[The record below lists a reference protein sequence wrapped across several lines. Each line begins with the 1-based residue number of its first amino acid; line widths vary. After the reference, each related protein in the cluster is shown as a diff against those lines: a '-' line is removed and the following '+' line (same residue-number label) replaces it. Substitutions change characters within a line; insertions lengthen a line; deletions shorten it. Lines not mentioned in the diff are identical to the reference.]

1 MTHTTNLKGGFV
13 MEKLENGVVD
23 ITALMVINNYREKL
37 SQMENVLDDLME
49 RLNKKNQSIRMLQ
62 EKLRPKDYDIII
74 LERENSHL
82 RNQNQHYK
90 KRLIQLEEQLS
101 LYLTEEAE

>member
-1 MTHTTNLKGGFV
+1 MENKENLI
-13 MEKLENGVVD
+13 VD
-23 ITALMVINNYREKL
+23 VTALAVINNYEEKL
-37 SQMENVLDDLME
+37 RQMENVLDDLMD

-82 RNQNQHYK
+82 RNMNQHYK

-101 LYLTEEAE
+101 LYIKEEEN

>member
-1 MTHTTNLKGGFV
+1 
-13 MEKLENGVVD
+13 MEKEQNLIVD
-23 ITALMVINNYREKL
+23 VTALAVINNYEEKL
-37 SQMENVLDDLME
+37 RQMENVLEDLME

-101 LYLTEEAE
+101 LYIKEEEN

>member
-1 MTHTTNLKGGFV
+1 
-13 MEKLENGVVD
+13 MEKEQNLIVD
-23 ITALMVINNYREKL
+23 VTALAVINNYEEKL
-37 SQMENVLDDLME
+37 RQMENVLDDLME

-82 RNQNQHYK
+82 RNMNQHYK

-101 LYLTEEAE
+101 LYLKEEEN

>member
-1 MTHTTNLKGGFV
+1 MTHTYNLKGGLL
-13 MEKLENGVVD
+13 MEKETEIVD

-37 SQMENVLDDLME
+37 AQMDRLVDDLEE
-49 RLNKKNQSIRMLQ
+49 RIQKKNQSIRMLQ
-62 EKLRPKDYDIII
+62 EKLRPKDNDIII

-82 RNQNQHYK
+82 RNMNQHYK

-101 LYLTEEAE
+101 LYIKEEET

>member
-1 MTHTTNLKGGFV
+1 
-13 MEKLENGVVD
+13 MEKEQNLIVD
-23 ITALMVINNYREKL
+23 VTALAVINNYEEKL
-37 SQMENVLDDLME
+37 RQIEKVLDELME

-82 RNQNQHYK
+82 RNMNQHYK

-101 LYLTEEAE
+101 LYLKEEN

>member
-1 MTHTTNLKGGFV
+1 
-13 MEKLENGVVD
+13 MEKEQNLIVD
-23 ITALMVINNYREKL
+23 VTALTVINNYEEKL
-37 SQMENVLDDLME
+37 RQMENVLEDLMD

-82 RNQNQHYK
+82 RNMNQHYK

-101 LYLTEEAE
+101 LYLTEDEN

>member
-1 MTHTTNLKGGFV
+1 
-13 MEKLENGVVD
+13 MEKEQNLIVD
-23 ITALMVINNYREKL
+23 VTALTVINNYEEKL
-37 SQMENVLDDLME
+37 RQMENVMEDLME

-82 RNQNQHYK
+82 RNMNQHYK

-101 LYLTEEAE
+101 LYIKEEVE

>member
-1 MTHTTNLKGGFV
+1 
-13 MEKLENGVVD
+13 MEKEQNLIVD
-23 ITALMVINNYREKL
+23 VTALAVINNYEEKL
-37 SQMENVLDDLME
+37 KQMEKVLDDLME

-82 RNQNQHYK
+82 RNMNQHYK

-101 LYLTEEAE
+101 LYLKEEEN

>member
-1 MTHTTNLKGGFV
+1 
-13 MEKLENGVVD
+13 MEKEQNLIVD
-23 ITALMVINNYREKL
+23 VTTLTVINNYEEKL
-37 SQMENVLDDLME
+37 RQMENVLEDLME

-82 RNQNQHYK
+82 RNMNQHYK

-101 LYLTEEAE
+101 LYIKEEEN

>member
-1 MTHTTNLKGGFV
+1 
-13 MEKLENGVVD
+13 MEKEQNLIVD
-23 ITALMVINNYREKL
+23 ITALAVINNYEEKL
-37 SQMENVLDDLME
+37 RQMENVLEDLME

-82 RNQNQHYK
+82 RNMNQHYK

-101 LYLTEEAE
+101 LYLKEEEN

>member
-1 MTHTTNLKGGFV
+1 
-13 MEKLENGVVD
+13 MEELENKIVD
-23 ITALMVINNYREKL
+23 ITALMVIDNYKEKL
-37 SQMENVLDDLME
+37 RQMESVLEDLME

-62 EKLRPKDYDIII
+62 EKIRPKDYDIII

-90 KRLIQLEEQLS
+90 KRLVQLEEQLS
-101 LYLTEEAE
+101 LYDKEEEN

>member
-1 MTHTTNLKGGFV
+1 
-13 MEKLENGVVD
+13 MEKEQNLIVD
-23 ITALMVINNYREKL
+23 VTALAVINNYEEKL
-37 SQMENVLDDLME
+37 RQMEKVLDDLME
-49 RLNKKNQSIRMLQ
+49 RLNKKNQPIRMLQ

-82 RNQNQHYK
+82 RNMNQHYK

-101 LYLTEEAE
+101 LYIKEEEN

>member
-1 MTHTTNLKGGFV
+1 
-13 MEKLENGVVD
+13 MEKAENIIVD
-23 ITALMVINNYREKL
+23 VTALTVINNYEEKL
-37 SQMENVLDDLME
+37 RQMENALEDLME

-82 RNQNQHYK
+82 RNMNQHYK

-101 LYLTEEAE
+101 LYIKEEEN

>member
-1 MTHTTNLKGGFV
+1 
-13 MEKLENGVVD
+13 MEKEQNLIVD
-23 ITALMVINNYREKL
+23 VTALAVINNYEEKL
-37 SQMENVLDDLME
+37 KQMEKVLDDLME

-62 EKLRPKDYDIII
+62 EKIRPKDYDIII

-82 RNQNQHYK
+82 RNMNQHYK

-101 LYLTEEAE
+101 LYIKEEEN

>member
-1 MTHTTNLKGGFV
+1 
-13 MEKLENGVVD
+13 MEKEQNIIVD
-23 ITALMVINNYREKL
+23 VTALAVINNYEEKL
-37 SQMENVLDDLME
+37 RQMENVLDDLME

-82 RNQNQHYK
+82 RNMNQHYK

-101 LYLTEEAE
+101 LYLKEEEN

>member
-1 MTHTTNLKGGFV
+1 
-13 MEKLENGVVD
+13 MEKIENKVVD
-23 ITALMVINNYREKL
+23 ITAIMVINNYREKL
-37 SQMENVLDDLME
+37 AQMDEVVCELEE
-49 RLNKKNQSIRMLQ
+49 RIQKKNQTIRMLQ
-62 EKLRPKDYDIII
+62 EKLRPKDDDIII

-101 LYLTEEAE
+101 LYLKEEEN